1 MRMRSQRDMRSML
14 SKAAL
19 QSTNAMYNVRLC
31 SLNFSIICRRAKIW
45 SMVERPGMKPAC
57 CIRLRDLIA
66 ETDLRSRMSAR
77 SFPGIDKRVIPRSF
91 AQVRRSPLRFQNGRM
106 MPLRQSSGIFS
117 LIQTQ
122 FIITC
127 SRCSM
132 HSPPNFKSSAVILHI
147 PAALTKAWSKWRE
160 LSGVICDKKIPTKL
174 KLLIYQTVI
183 RPTLLYGCETWPI
196 PVKDEKRMAT
206 TEMRMVRWAMG
217 VSLLEHRRNEEIL

>member
-19 QSTNAMYNVRLC
+19 KSTNAMYNVRLC
-31 SLNFSIICRRAKIW
+31 SLHFSIICQRANIW

-66 ETDLRSRMSAR
+66 ETDLRRRMSAR
-77 SFPGIDKRVIPRSF
+77 SFPGIDKRVIHRWFPL
-91 AQVRRSPLRFQNGRM
+91 VRRSPLRFQNGRM

-127 SRCSM
+127 SHRSI
-132 HSPPNFKSSAVILHI
+132 HSPPNFNSSAVILHI
-147 PAALTKAWSKWRE
+147 PAALS
-160 LSGVICDKKIPTKL
+160 
-174 KLLIYQTVI
+174 LIFSV
-183 RPTLLYGCETWPI
+183 TLRRFALRCTLCWTG
-196 PVKDEKRMAT
+196 
-206 TEMRMVRWAMG
+206 
-217 VSLLEHRRNEEIL
+217 SLFNSSL